1 MIMSIDIEE
10 INFDKLTQKQRIF
23 CHEYVVDWNAT
34 RAARTAGYSEHTAH
48 SIGHENLSKPEIKA
62 YIAHIQVDLAK
73 LAGVS
78 KLRNLQ
84 ELSKI
89 AYSSIA
95 HLHNTWIQRKEFDE
109 LTDDQKAAIESIDT
123 KVEGPTVFSGEIH
136 YVKIKLFSKTT
147 ALEMI
152 NKMMGYND
160 PEKHE
165 ITKIELSPEEK
176 RRKIAELK
184 EKLKD

>member
-1 MIMSIDIEE
+1 MDNEG
-10 INFDKLTQKQRIF
+10 INFDDLTQKQRIF
-23 CHEYVVDWNAT
+23 CHEYVVDWNAS
-34 RAARTAGYSEHTAH
+34 RAARVAGYSEHTAH

-62 YIAHIQVDLAK
+62 YIKYIQIDLAR

-95 HLHNTWIQRKEFDE
+95 HLHNTWIERKEFEE

-123 KVEGPTVFSGEIH
+123 KTETNLSGDELIRVN

-147 ALEMI
+147 AIEMM

-176 RRKIAELK
+176 RRKIAELR